1 MIEGAIAGACGI
13 AVGLLMGLTGAGG
26 TVVAVPL
33 LAWGLGWS
41 LPQAAPVALLAV
53 AIGAGVGTARGLR
66 EGLVRWRAAL
76 LIGAAGLALA
86 PVGLWL
92 SDRLSHELLA
102 GAFAAVLLWVAA
114 RNMRSALHGWGTGVT
129 VPAAE
134 VLPPVCPIHPETQRF
149 QWTPR
154 TATVLGAIGAS
165 AGLLS
170 GLLGVGGG
178 FVVLPALMRVSRL
191 SFTVCVA
198 STLMVLAIIAGGTVP
213 MALAAGR
220 ELSWLAAAPF
230 VAGVTAGLLGGRRL
244 APRIPPQVAQALFAV
259 IAGGIA
265 VYLGAQALP

>member
-1 MIEGAIAGACGI
+1 MIEAILAAALGA
-13 AVGLLMGLTGAGG
+13 AVGLVMGLTGAGG
-26 TVVAVPL
+26 TIVAVPL

-53 AIGAGVGTARGLR
+53 AVGGGVGTVRGLR

-86 PVGLWL
+86 PLGLWL
-92 SDRLSHELLA
+92 SGRLSHEALA

-114 RNMRSALHGWGTGVT
+114 RNLRSALHGWRDHLAL
-129 VPAAE
+129 PAAE
-134 VLPPVCPIHPETQRF
+134 VLPAICPIHPETRRF

-154 TATVLGAIGAS
+154 TGAILGAIGAG

-178 FVVLPALMRVSRL
+178 FVVLPALLRVSRL
-191 SFTVCVA
+191 SFAVCVA
-198 STLMVLAIIAGGTVP
+198 TTLMVLAVISGGTVL

-220 ELSWLAAAPF
+220 EFSWLAAAPF
-230 VAGVTAGLLGGRRL
+230 VAGVTVGLLAGRQL
-244 APRIPPQVAQALFAV
+244 APRLPLPAAQALFAV
-259 IAGGIA
+259 LAAAIA
-265 VYLGAQALP
+265 VQFGLQALR